1 MSCALGSVFMGD
13 KHTDLGMVVSTD
25 IGTVGGCTVF
35 GMASDPK
42 TYLWNNICA
51 LIGEASPSI
60 DRVTEKTRVGR
71 GTIQRIRGKSEEVR
85 TDSLVA
91 IASALGVEVW
101 ELLVPPDS
109 KRTALDSLG
118 SQVTQLVT
126 LFRLLPT
133 DERRDELIVELN
145 AEIASGAPGAAPSPA
160 NPFPGKSTRNHAATP
175 SQKVGRAAKE
185 DL

>member
-1 MSCALGSVFMGD
+1 MGN
-13 KHTDLGMVVSTD
+13 KHTYLGTIMSTD
-25 IGTVGGCTVF
+25 IGVTGRCTVF

-51 LIGEASPSI
+51 LMGEASPSI
-60 DRVTEKTRVGR
+60 DRVQARTKVGR
-71 GTIQRIRGKSEEVR
+71 GTIQRIKGKTEEVR

-101 ELLVPPDS
+101 ELLTPPDS
-109 KRTALDSLG
+109 KRSALDSLG

-126 LFRLLPT
+126 LFRLLPS

-145 AEIASGAPGAAPSPA
+145 AEIAHGSPGSAPSPA
-160 NPFPGKSTRNHAATP
+160 NPFPGRSVNREPQGIKKAP
-175 SQKVGRAAKE
+175 KRAHHE
-185 DL
+185 E